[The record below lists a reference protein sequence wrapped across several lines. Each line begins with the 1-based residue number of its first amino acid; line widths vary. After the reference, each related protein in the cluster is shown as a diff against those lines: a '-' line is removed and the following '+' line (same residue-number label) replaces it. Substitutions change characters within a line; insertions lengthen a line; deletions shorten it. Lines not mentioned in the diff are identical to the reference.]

1 MKWSLAVL
9 VVVGAFSVSTGTARA
24 ASPYGTPQGNQMPQ
38 RIYGGH
44 LMTQQER
51 VEHRAKMRAAKT
63 AAERERIRDEHY
75 QQIRQRAKARGMVLP
90 NRRPGR
96 GRGLGTKNNGRMG
109 IDDAWDQEAP

>member
-9 VVVGAFSVSTGTARA
+9 AVISAYSLSTGTAWA
-24 ASPYGTPQGNQMPQ
+24 ASPYGTPRDNQMAQ

-63 AAERERIRDEHY
+63 AADRERIRDEHY

-90 NRRPGR
+90 NRPSGR
-96 GRGLGTKNNGRMG
+96 GRGLGTKNNGRTG
-109 IDDAWDQEAP
+109 IDDAWDQ